1 MTANARLLALALD
14 RPVRPFLI
22 AAGVLIASSLC
33 AHANLGDTFIDANK
47 RWGLPVVEYTLPD
60 GYKAIYGSRGWVI
73 TQIWDHNNLA
83 VAVIYYKE
91 WTGGNI
97 TWITRDE
104 INDLWLAN
112 TRGQGEV
119 HWVCSTDSTP
129 QTMIWSSPDI
139 PAIVHVE
146 IIPSGTH
153 WTHCLSVVASP
164 EAAQLLLDFKH
175 TQ

>member
-1 MTANARLLALALD
+1 VKSL
-14 RPVRPFLI
+14 LI
-22 AAGVLIASSLC
+22 AAGVLITTASTLF
-33 AHANLGDTFIDANK
+33 ANLGDSFLDANK
-47 RWGLPVVEYTLPD
+47 RWGLPVVEYTLSN

-119 HWVCSTDSTP
+119 HWVCSARSNA
-129 QTMIWSSPDI
+129 QTVIYYSPYI
-139 PAIVHVE
+139 PTIVHVE

-153 WTHCLSVVASP
+153 WTHCLSFVASP
-164 EAAQLLLDFKH
+164 EAADLLLDFKRI
-175 TQ
+175 QDE